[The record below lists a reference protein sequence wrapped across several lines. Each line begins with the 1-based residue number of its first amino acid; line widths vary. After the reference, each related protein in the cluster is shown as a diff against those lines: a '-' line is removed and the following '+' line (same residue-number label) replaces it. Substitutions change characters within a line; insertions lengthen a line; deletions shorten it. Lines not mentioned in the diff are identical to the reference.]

1 MERVYNGLKAKVRVI
16 SMCGMFIIIG
26 IPTVCAVV
34 GFSLAGMPGAI
45 LGVLVGIWIDAKLN
59 GR

>member
-1 MERVYNGLKAKVRVI
+1 
-16 SMCGMFIIIG
+16 MCGMFIIIG